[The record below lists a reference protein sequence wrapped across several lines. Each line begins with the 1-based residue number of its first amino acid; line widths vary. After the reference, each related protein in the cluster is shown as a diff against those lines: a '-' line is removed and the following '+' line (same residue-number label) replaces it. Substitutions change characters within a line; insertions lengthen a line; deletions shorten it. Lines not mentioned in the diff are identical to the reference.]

1 MDDRFSDPIATFDGS
16 DYAPLDEALGSVP
29 PSADQLAGF
38 VVLLEVGDVRA
49 QTAAS
54 WLLQRCLEFGYPLLP
69 SERRRIVAV
78 LADSDRVWEVS
89 LHLCHAVRW
98 LKTPPDVA
106 QAAASALEQLIA
118 SPHREVRAATLDALD
133 GLTSRFPK
141 LVDRAEA
148 AIGQAHADP
157 APSVRAQARLIECRR
172 AAA

>member
-1 MDDRFSDPIATFDGS
+1 MDDRFSDSIATFDGS
-16 DYAPLDEALGSVP
+16 DYASLDEALGHVP

-78 LADSDRVWEVS
+78 LADGERFWEVS

-106 QAAASALEQLIA
+106 EAAATALERLTL

-133 GLTSRFPK
+133 GLISRFPK
-141 LVDRAEA
+141 LLDRAKA
-148 AIGQAHADP
+148 AIARAHEDP
-157 APSVRAQARLIECRR
+157 APSVRAQRRLIERCQ
-172 AAA
+172 AAG